1 VQSLTAHVTALHAS
15 GAASACQRLR
25 SFVRSVESDSGREY
39 RAKTR
44 AADLTA
50 LVSGMIGGSAALRR

>member
-1 VQSLTAHVTALHAS
+1 VETLTAHVTALHAS
-15 GAASACQRLR
+15 GAASTCQRLR

-39 RAKTR
+39 RAKTS

-50 LVSGMIGGSAALRR
+50 QASAMIGGSAALRR